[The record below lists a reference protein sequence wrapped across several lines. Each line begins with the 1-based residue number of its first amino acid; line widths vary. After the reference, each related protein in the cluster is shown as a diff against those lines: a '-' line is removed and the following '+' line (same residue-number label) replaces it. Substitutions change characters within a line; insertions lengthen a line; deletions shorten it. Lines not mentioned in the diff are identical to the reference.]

1 MTAAEYQKIYRWFS
15 ARPAALRALA
25 LATQWLPRAAMAL
38 YPLLLVLLAG
48 QAFAAPNRANF
59 ALLARAVCVPGV
71 VFVGGTLL
79 RHRLN
84 LPRPYEQPGFEPLL
98 RKDTAG
104 HSFPSRHAM
113 SAAVIAMAWLRVCP
127 PMGAAMVLLT
137 LAICATR
144 VLAGM
149 HFVRDVA
156 AGAALGFALG
166 ALGMFL

>member
-15 ARPAALRALA
+15 ARPAARRALV
-25 LATQWLPRAAMAL
+25 LLTRWLPRVSMAM

-48 QAFAAPNRANF
+48 RVAAEPGGEAR
-59 ALLARAVCVPGV
+59 ALLVRAVCVPGG

-79 RHRLN
+79 RHCLN
-84 LPRPYEQPGFEPLL
+84 FPRPYEQPGFEPLL
-98 RKDTAG
+98 RKNTQG
-104 HSFPSRHAM
+104 HSFPSRHAL

-127 PMGAAMVLLT
+127 PVGGALIALT
-137 LAICATR
+137 LALCVTR
-144 VLAGM
+144 VLAGV
-149 HFVRDVA
+149 HFARDVA

>member
-1 MTAAEYQKIYRWFS
+1 MTSDEYQKIYRWFA
-15 ARPAALRALA
+15 ARPAARRALE
-25 LATQWLPRAAMAL
+25 LLTQWLPRVAMAL
-38 YPLLLVLLAG
+38 YPLLVALLAG
-48 QAFAAPNRANF
+48 QAARAPSRETIE
-59 ALLARAVCVPGV
+59 LLARAVCVPGG

-84 LPRPYEQPGFEPLL
+84 FPRPYEQPGFEPLL
-98 RKDTAG
+98 RKSTRG

-127 PMGAAMVLLT
+127 PVGAALVVLA